1 MPRIRMPRIRPG
13 VIPILLFLALA
24 GCELPFGLGSG
35 SDRAPAEITELP
47 RALSSSELM
56 VRNASNAFGFD
67 LLREIVDGDPDRSH
81 FISPLSAS
89 MALGMTMNGAD
100 GSTFDAMRSTL
111 RFGGLPQEEINAAYR
126 GLLDLLTDL
135 DPRVTFQV
143 ANAVWH
149 TDRLTPLRPFVEA
162 VREGFDAQVEP
173 IDFLDPGAPSVIN
186 RWVRQRTRD
195 RIDEIVP
202 DPLMNP
208 DEVVM
213 YLLNAIYFNGDWTDR
228 FDRAETRDG
237 DFRLA
242 DGSTVPVRF
251 MHRTGGFRMGGTA
264 DYTVVDLPYGGKAFS
279 MTVVVPRDPTGLIP
293 LVREM
298 DEDRWNRLV
307 EGLGAEHPDAHLY
320 LPRFTLE
327 WEAALNRAL
336 DALGIGAAFHPR
348 EADFSRLFG
357 EPGPFI
363 SQVKQKTFVRV
374 DEEGTEAAAVTS
386 VEMRVESAPPTIRV
400 DLPFLFAIREGLSGT
415 ILFLGAISEAPE
427 DP

>member
-1 MPRIRMPRIRPG
+1 MTNIRPG
-13 VIPILLFLALA
+13 AIPILLVALA
-24 GCELPFGLGSG
+24 GCELPFGPGSG
-35 SDRAPAEITELP
+35 SDRAPAAITELP

-67 LLREIVDGDPDRSH
+67 LLQGVVDADLDRSH

-89 MALGMTMNGAD
+89 MALGMTLNGAD
-100 GSTFDAMRSTL
+100 GSTFEAMRSTL

-126 GLLDLLTDL
+126 GLLDLLADL

-149 TDRLTPLRPFVEA
+149 TDRLTPLPSFVEA
-162 VREGFDAQVEP
+162 VRKSFDAQVEP
-173 IDFLDPGAPSVIN
+173 IDFLEPGAPSVIN

-195 RIDEIVP
+195 RIEEIVP

-208 DEVVM
+208 ADVVM

-228 FDRAETRDG
+228 FDRAETRSG
-237 DFRLA
+237 DFHLA
-242 DGSTVPVRF
+242 DGSTAPVEY

-279 MTVVVPRDPTGLIP
+279 MTVVVPRNPTGLIP

-298 DEDRWNRLV
+298 DEDHWNRLV
-307 EGLGAEHPDAHLY
+307 ESLGAEHPDAGLV

-327 WEAALNRAL
+327 WEGSLNEVL
-336 DALGIGAAFHPR
+336 EALGMGLAFRPR

-374 DEEGTEAAAVTS
+374 DEEGTEAAAVTA
-386 VEMRVESAPPTIRV
+386 VEMRVVSAPPTIRV
-400 DLPFLFAIREGLSGT
+400 DRPFLFAIRERLSGT
-415 ILFLGAISEAPE
+415 ILFLGAISEAPQGS
-427 DP
+427 